1 MNMRLKKHV
10 FVPSCSLVIGDRG
23 AGKSCFFALL
33 VQEAVNAGM
42 PVYCQYPFKGCYSI
56 PMTKIVRK
64 DGTKSYNLDKDWLY
78 STDLSHSM
86 VLIDEAK
93 TVYPARGWKDWSSSD
108 DEFFNFIRHKH
119 MIVYLATQHSDGVDL
134 NVRRACD
141 ETSFITRPP
150 LLDIF
155 SFSYIECSRSV
166 NVKIADK
173 NSEIIGKNGNSGAYK
188 VQWDIGEIP
197 VGNYRFYRKPFYDKY
212 NTDFVFNDKL
222 PPDVQLW
229 DDIMDNDFSKKEIIV
244 NGL

>member
-119 MIVYLATQHSDGVDL
+119 MIVYLATQHSDGVDI

-222 PPDVQLW
+222 SPDVQLW
-229 DDIMDNDFSKKEIIV
+229 DDIMENDFSKKEIIV
-244 NGL
+244 SGL

>member
-1 MNMRLKKHV
+1 MNRLLKKHV

-33 VQEAVNAGM
+33 VQEAVAAGM

-119 MIVYLATQHSDGVDL
+119 MIVYLATQHSDGVDI

-229 DDIMDNDFSKKEIIV
+229 DDIMENDFSKKEIIV
-244 NGL
+244 SGL

>member
-1 MNMRLKKHV
+1 MNLRLKKHV

-56 PMTKIVRK
+56 PMTKIVRR

-119 MIVYLATQHSDGVDL
+119 MIVYLATQHSDGIDL

-229 DDIMDNDFSKKEIIV
+229 DDIMENDFSKKEILV
-244 NGL
+244 SGL

>member
-119 MIVYLATQHSDGVDL
+119 MIVYLATQHSDGVDI

-229 DDIMDNDFSKKEIIV
+229 DDIMENDFSKKEIIV
-244 NGL
+244 SGL

>member
-1 MNMRLKKHV
+1 MNLRLKKHV

-229 DDIMDNDFSKKEIIV
+229 DDIMENDFSKKEIIV
-244 NGL
+244 SGL

>member
-1 MNMRLKKHV
+1 MNLRLKKHV

-119 MIVYLATQHSDGVDL
+119 MIVYLATQHSDGVDI

-229 DDIMDNDFSKKEIIV
+229 DDIMENDFSKKEIIV
-244 NGL
+244 SGL